1 MTLKNGG
8 EIDLDLKKIDNLEFD
23 GVNHGDYPDYSDAF
37 VSEGDYVDRKL
48 SDKEIDWVNDEHR
61 DWAYE
66 KLMDSLY

>member
-23 GVNHGDYPDYSDAF
+23 GVVTGDYPDFSDAF
-37 VSEGDYVDRKL
+37 LSKGDYIDRKL
-48 SDKEIDWVNDEHR
+48 SDKEIDWINDEHR
-61 DWAYE
+61 DWVYE